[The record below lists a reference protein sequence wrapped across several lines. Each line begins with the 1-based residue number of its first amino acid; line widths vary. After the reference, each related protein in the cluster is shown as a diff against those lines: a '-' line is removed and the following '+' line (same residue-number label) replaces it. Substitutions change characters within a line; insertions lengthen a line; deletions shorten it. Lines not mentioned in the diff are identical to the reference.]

1 MSKILILFLIYSG
14 LYGDTIN
21 FKNGAVLDGKIVKED
36 KSTVTITIEGKQTTY
51 SMSDVKSIKR
61 DKVVSPPPPPPPP
74 PAPIKSASSATR
86 EIAAGTTL
94 HVIMTSTL
102 DTRRDSKGHQFK
114 AQLESDLLDSSGEVV
129 ARKGS
134 DVYGVVLESKQSGRM
149 VGVSQMLVT
158 FTAISIDGKR
168 VEIKT
173 NTLDVMSKDNQVKD
187 TAKKVARGAIIGAMI
202 NGNDGARDGAK
213 VGVGLAMLTRGRGAG
228 LAAGTMFD
236 FTITSAVKLKGE

>member
-1 MSKILILFLIYSG
+1 
-14 LYGDTIN
+14 
-21 FKNGAVLDGKIVKED
+21 
-36 KSTVTITIEGKQTTY
+36 
-51 SMSDVKSIKR
+51 
-61 DKVVSPPPPPPPP
+61 
-74 PAPIKSASSATR
+74 
-86 EIAAGTTL
+86 
-94 HVIMTSTL
+94 
-102 DTRRDSKGHQFK
+102 
-114 AQLESDLLDSSGEVV
+114 
-129 ARKGS
+129 
-134 DVYGVVLESKQSGRM
+134 M

-158 FTAISIDGKR
+158 FSAISIDGKR

-187 TAKKVARGAIIGAMI
+187 TAKKVARGAVIGAMI